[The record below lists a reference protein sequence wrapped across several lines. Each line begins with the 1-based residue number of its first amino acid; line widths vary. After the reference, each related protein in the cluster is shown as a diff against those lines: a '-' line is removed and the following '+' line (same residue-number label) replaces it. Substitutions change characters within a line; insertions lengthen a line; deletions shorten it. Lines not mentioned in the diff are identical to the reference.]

1 MTDSE
6 EEHLPMSS
14 FLSLTHLAKDDEFKC
29 TILDSGANKLFF
41 PSFNP
46 LYMSH
51 YTPSTTLGS
60 VRVANKAYLPIIAT
74 ATLGVFTVSIVPG
87 LSKPLISESFLTNN
101 YFILII
107 RYHNT
112 TWILDSV
119 KAAKLVPKDYIIAKA
134 TMDSDDGLFYLDN
147 IHDLVNAKP
156 QPRTKESHPKVRF
169 SIDQPQ
175 THHTSEQLNRGRYQ
189 GRFSHLLGKLNPLEV
204 MHTRLGHHTAATLKY
219 MVKHNTVDGL
229 GVTAKELKNITL
241 GPCFA
246 DYAGRMKAFPVYS
259 SLTDHSKDKLF
270 ETWSVDDVP
279 MPVTSIEGYNGY
291 FSLVEKK
298 TR

>member
-1 MTDSE
+1 M
-6 EEHLPMSS
+6 
-14 FLSLTHLAKDDEFKC
+14 
-29 TILDSGANKLFF
+29 FF
-41 PSFNP
+41 PTFNP
-46 LYMSH
+46 LYMTN
-51 YTPSTTLGS
+51 YTPSSTLGS
-60 VRVANKAYLPIIAT
+60 VKVANSAYLPIIAT
-74 ATLGVFTVSIVPG
+74 ATLGAFTVSIVPH
-87 LSKPLISESFLTNN
+87 LNKPLISESYLTRHF
-101 YFILII
+101 FILII
-107 RYHNT
+107 RYKDT

-119 KAAKLVPKDYIIAKA
+119 KANETIPKDYIIAKA
-134 TMDSDDGLFYLDN
+134 TIDSDDGLFYLDN
-147 IHDLVNAKP
+147 ILDLVNANPK
-156 QPRTKESHPKVRF
+156 PRTKESHPKVSF
-169 SIDQPQ
+169 SLEPPQ
-175 THHTSEQLNRGRYQ
+175 TYHTSEQLNRGRYQ

-291 FSLVEKK
+291 FSRREKDQIQ
-298 TR
+298 RCLWI